1 MADRSYDRPG
11 GQSGKSG
18 TAEEIVDWNN
28 QPEQCPKE
36 AHPQQRGDFGSNKA
50 LMVSQGGTDVKYFG
64 KLGLASSL
72 AALALAFV
80 TGSDARAADPIKLGV
95 IMPTSGG
102 VAALGNSLTDGI
114 KLAVEEIN
122 AAGGVNGSM
131 LEIVA
136 RDSQAKPDIASAAAK
151 ELISKEGVKV
161 IIGPLLSG
169 TGLAVSEVAKQEK
182 IVNFAPSS
190 KTEALT
196 AEKLHKY
203 IFQLA
208 ATTDVDAKR
217 FSDLLNKI
225 GAKKVCLVG
234 FDYAYTT
241 DLHRGIQANLNG
253 FEITKEYLVKLGSTD
268 YNTLISELLADP
280 CDTIMGSIFGG
291 GFVAFA
297 KQGAPFG
304 LFKNKKL
311 VWGAQIG
318 NYETLAALKGD
329 FPEGLWTQA
338 ADLWYY
344 EGSEAHKNYLAALA
358 KLQGRK
364 ETDMWPITGYGAVK
378 FIAAAMQKAGSTDP
392 DKVAEALEG
401 LSIEGPLGTLTMDA
415 KTHRANAPEFYGQVA
430 TVPGTDVKQMTKIE
444 IVR

>member
-1 MADRSYDRPG
+1 MKHFR
-11 GQSGKSG
+11 K
-18 TAEEIVDWNN
+18 
-28 QPEQCPKE
+28 
-36 AHPQQRGDFGSNKA
+36 F
-50 LMVSQGGTDVKYFG
+50 
-64 KLGLASSL
+64 GLASGL
-72 AALALAFV
+72 VAFAMAFV
-80 TGSDARAADPIKLGV
+80 ASPAVKAADPIKLGV
-95 IMPTSGG
+95 IMPISGQ
-102 VAALGNSLTDGI
+102 VASLGNSLSDGI
-114 KLAVEEIN
+114 KLAVQEIN
-122 AAGGVNGSM
+122 EAGGVNGSM
-131 LEIVA
+131 LEIVL
-136 RDSQAKPDIASAAAK
+136 RDSQAKPDIASAVAK
-151 ELISKEGVKV
+151 ELITKEGVKV

-208 ATTDVDAKR
+208 ATTDVDAQR
-217 FSDLLNKI
+217 FSALLKKI

-241 DLHRGIQANLNG
+241 DLHRGIQANLDG
-253 FEITKEYLVKLGSTD
+253 FEITKEYLVKLGTTD

-304 LFKNKKL
+304 LFKNKQL

-344 EGSEAHKNYLAALA
+344 DGSEAHKNYQTALA

-364 ETDMWPITGYGAVK
+364 ETDMWPITGYSAVK
-378 FIAAAMQKAGSTDP
+378 FIAAAIAKAGSTDP
-392 DKVAEALEG
+392 DKIAEALEG

-415 KTHRANAPEFYGQVA
+415 KTHRVSAPEFYGQVA
-430 TVPGTDVKQMTKIE
+430 TVPGSDIKQLTKIE
-444 IVR
+444 VVR